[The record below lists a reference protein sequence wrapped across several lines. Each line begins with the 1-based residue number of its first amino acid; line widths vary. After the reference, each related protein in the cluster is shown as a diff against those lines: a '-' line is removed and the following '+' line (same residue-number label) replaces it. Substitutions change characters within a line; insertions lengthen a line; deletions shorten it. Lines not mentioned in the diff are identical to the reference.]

1 MKKFVAG
8 MLIAIMLSCVVVPA
22 TNAIAVRNTLGSFV
36 EIRHEEYMNE
46 NDIWITEYLVYD
58 RDTKLVYLYIT
69 DNDMMLSVTP
79 YYMRN
84 YYGEITIGLYNRETG
99 GIDPAEPSRLLD
111 ESEVWDIAD
120 Y

>member
-79 YYMRN
+79 YYMRD
-84 YYGEITIGLYNRETG
+84 YYGEITIGLYNLETG
-99 GIDPAEPSRLLD
+99 GIDPAEPARLVD
-111 ESEVWDIAD
+111 EDEVWDID
-120 Y
+120 NH

>member
-36 EIRHEEYMNE
+36 EIRHEEYLLDNGEWMF
-46 NDIWITEYLVYD
+46 EYLVYE
-58 RDTKLVYLYIT
+58 RDTKLVYIYVT
-69 DNDMMLSVTP
+69 DEKTKLAITP
-79 YYMRN
+79 YFMRD

-99 GIDPAEPSRLLD
+99 GIDPAEPARLVD
-111 ESEVWDIAD
+111 EDEVWDIENH
-120 Y
+120 

>member
-1 MKKFVAG
+1 MRKLFVFILATIVLAG
-8 MLIAIMLSCVVVPA
+8 VVMVPVA
-22 TNAIAVRNTLGSFV
+22 NSEVRNTLGSFV
-36 EIRHEEYMNE
+36 EIRHEEYMTE

-120 Y
+120 H

>member
-1 MKKFVAG
+1 MRKLFVFILATLVFAG
-8 MLIAIMLSCVVVPA
+8 VVMVPVA
-22 TNAIAVRNTLGSFV
+22 NSEVRTTLGSFV

-79 YYMRN
+79 YFMRD

-99 GIDPAEPSRLLD
+99 GIDPAEPARLVD
-111 ESEVWDIAD
+111 EDEVWDID
-120 Y
+120 NH

>member
-1 MKKFVAG
+1 MKK
-8 MLIAIMLSCVVVPA
+8 LIAGILVVVIVIGFVMVPVA
-22 TNAIAVRNTLGSFV
+22 NSEVRNTLGSFV

-99 GIDPAEPSRLLD
+99 GIDPAEPPRLLD

-120 Y
+120 H